1 GFDAASHRPVIGV
14 VAQRLKRD
22 QRQGGRRGIEFPV
35 GLPRLAV
42 IAALARIEAPRA
54 VGVLNRPQ
62 PRLVLLQLLL
72 NARPEL
78 RSLIGGFQ
86 LIPRETRR
94 RRVPPV
100 SARGRR
106 GPPPPPAPQAPG
118 PRRFDF
124 SRAPGFGDL
133 YFLAETI
140 AKF

>member
-1 GFDAASHRPVIGV
+1 RVLRSQQGFDAASHRPVIGV

-78 RSLIGGFQ
+78 RSLIGGFA
-86 LIPRETRR
+86 LLARETPRR
-94 RRVPPV
+94 AVRRFSPWGCGRRPPPPLPRRPVPPPV
-100 SARGRR
+100 S
-106 GPPPPPAPQAPG
+106 
-118 PRRFDF
+118 
-124 SRAPGFGDL
+124 
-133 YFLAETI
+133 Y
-140 AKF
+140 